1 MAGTQEEA
9 DEYHLHN
16 ASARQ
21 GKIIGRVARPQ
32 AYVGEAATQQRQ
44 KPYEGTMHVGSQ
56 ASDARL
62 EPPQVQSL
70 SFNAKAR
77 VKAAA
82 AQ

>member
-21 GKIIGRVARPQ
+21 GKIIGRVAGPQ
-32 AYVGEAATQQRQ
+32 AYVGGAATQQRRM
-44 KPYEGTMHVGSQ
+44 PYEGTIHAGSQ

-62 EPPQVQSL
+62 EPPENKSPGTL
-70 SFNAKAR
+70 
-77 VKAAA
+77 
-82 AQ
+82 